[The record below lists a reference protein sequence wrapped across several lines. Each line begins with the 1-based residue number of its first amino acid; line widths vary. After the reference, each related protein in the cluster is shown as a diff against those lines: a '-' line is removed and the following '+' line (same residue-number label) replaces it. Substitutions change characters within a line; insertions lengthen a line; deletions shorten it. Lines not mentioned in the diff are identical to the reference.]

1 MPQVVRTNVQSLF
14 SQMSLR
20 KNTDALEK
28 NIQRLSS
35 GFKINRA
42 ADDAAGNS
50 ISSKL
55 TTELLGL
62 DKAKQNAADG
72 ISMIQ
77 TAEGALTIIQ
87 ENVIRVRELV
97 VQGINGTNSPAERGA
112 LQREINE
119 RVQIIDDIAQATEFN
134 GQQLIY
140 DPTDKVLQTGSS
152 VGETTTVSLEPGI
165 LANIG
170 ADIDITYVSTNTTN
184 TDFGQLVENSTT
196 GFALDRLYIPNSNV
210 DSYNFATHATNVPAQ
225 LGDLDT
231 LIDNLSRMRSYLGA
245 IQNTLESKLDYIGA
259 AEENSQ
265 AARSRIKDVDVAKE
279 SSKLVQNQILQQ
291 TASAMLVQ
299 ANSMPEIVLSLLPRG

>member
-1 MPQVVRTNVQSLF
+1 M
-14 SQMSLR
+14 R

-28 NIQRLSS
+28 NVQRLST

-62 DKAKQNAADG
+62 DKAQQNAADG

-77 TAEGALTIIQ
+77 TAEGALSVIQ
-87 ENVIRVRELV
+87 ENVIKIRELV

-119 RVQIIDDIAQATEFN
+119 RIQIIDDITQATEFN

-140 DPTDKVLQTGSS
+140 DPTDKVLQS
-152 VGETTTVSLEPGI
+152 VGQTTTLSLEPGI

-245 IQNTLESKLDYIGA
+245 IQNTLESKLDYIGT

>member
-14 SQMSLR
+14 SQMALR

-28 NIQRLSS
+28 NVQRLST
-35 GFKINRA
+35 GYKINRA

-55 TTELLGL
+55 TTEILGL
-62 DKAKQNAADG
+62 DKAQQNAADG

-77 TAEGALTIIQ
+77 TAEGALSVIQ
-87 ENVIRVRELV
+87 ENVIKIRELV

-119 RVQIIDDIAQATEFN
+119 RIQIIDDITQATEFN
-134 GQQLIY
+134 GQQLIFN
-140 DPTDKVLQTGSS
+140 PTDKVLQTGSN
-152 VGETTTVSLEPGI
+152 VGETTSLSLAPGV

-170 ADIDITYVSTNTTN
+170 MDIDITYVATNTTN

-210 DSYNFATHATNVPAQ
+210 DSYNFATHTTNVPAQ
-225 LGDLDT
+225 LGDIDT

-245 IQNTLESKLDYIGA
+245 VQNTLESKLDYIGT